1 MNYVLY
7 NPLASAGKGK
17 ENFEAA
23 KPDIEKLFQEYTP
36 VNLEEYKK
44 EEFFPSLKS
53 EDKLLVLGG
62 DGTLNVFANNIKNY
76 NVDCDLYYYKGG
88 NGNDFLEDV
97 KETPDQKLVHLTP
110 YFKRLPK
117 ITVNGMTRY
126 YINGIGYGIDGMV
139 CEVAD
144 KMKAE
149 GKTDINYA
157 SLSIKLL
164 LHGYKCPMATAV
176 VDGKEYHFKKVW
188 LCSAM
193 NGRYYGGGMKIA
205 PGQNRLGDTLSLSVI
220 HNAGKLRTL
229 LIFPKIFKGEHA
241 KNKKMSTILTGKK
254 ITVTF
259 THPMALQIDGET
271 VTNVTTYTVE
281 A

>member
-44 EEFFPSLKS
+44 EEFFPSLRS
-53 EDKLLVLGG
+53 EDKVLVLGG

-97 KETPDQKLVHLTP
+97 KEAPDQKLVHLTP

-126 YINGIGYGIDGMV
+126 YINGINMEIIDKALLKSNDQYNEYISYTF
-139 CEVAD
+139 EV
-144 KMKAE
+144 
-149 GKTDINYA
+149 I
-157 SLSIKLL
+157 
-164 LHGYKCPMATAV
+164 
-176 VDGKEYHFKKVW
+176 
-188 LCSAM
+188 
-193 NGRYYGGGMKIA
+193 
-205 PGQNRLGDTLSLSVI
+205 
-220 HNAGKLRTL
+220 
-229 LIFPKIFKGEHA
+229 
-241 KNKKMSTILTGKK
+241 
-254 ITVTF
+254 
-259 THPMALQIDGET
+259 
-271 VTNVTTYTVE
+271 
-281 A
+281 